1 MKSSMREFIPE
12 KRVRPLVSAPAL
24 MPIPGLRAIEIPSE
38 SHFIP
43 AFFHGYRDPL
53 SERTARTLARRIL
66 ALRRVRLWRLDLAPS
81 DFAS

>member
-1 MKSSMREFIPE
+1 MSKLSIPMSGGGPFFIVGSP
-12 KRVRPLVSAPAL
+12 RSGTGLLRDLVRAHP
-24 MPIPGLRAIEIPSE
+24 AIEIPSE

-66 ALRRVRLWRLDLAPS
+66 ALRWVRAWRLRDA
-81 DFAS
+81 

>member
-1 MKSSMREFIPE
+1 VGSPRSGTGLLRDL
-12 KRVRPLVSAPAL
+12 VRSHA
-24 MPIPGLRAIEIPSE
+24 AIEIPSE

-53 SERTARTLARRIL
+53 SERTAHALARRIL